1 MRLLWRYL
9 KGFKKNALMLRKII
23 KSLIPSRGEVFFDLF
38 VEAAQNVHFS
48 ASLLVDIVNEENAYK
63 ATELMTKLRQQRQ
76 NAVDINKKIIVELNE
91 QFITPIDRGD
101 IFHLSGIMLKLTKRI
116 IKINKKM
123 QIYAIDSKVDD
134 CLIRS
139 AVTLQDITKSLC
151 DLLIAFK
158 HKDGHKL
165 KLASQRATELDENV
179 VEDLGDAIDQ
189 IKKADYDTLTTIK
202 LKEVFK
208 AVESAVDTSA
218 TLCDSVMRIYVK
230 EI

>member
-1 MRLLWRYL
+1 
-9 KGFKKNALMLRKII
+9 MLRKII
-23 KSLIPSRGEVFFDLF
+23 KSLIPSRGRVFFDLF
-38 VEAAQNVHFS
+38 VEAARNIHVS
-48 ASLLVDIVNEENAYK
+48 ASLLVDIFNEDDAHR
-63 ATELMTKLRQQRQ
+63 ATELMTRLRQQRQ
-76 NAVDINKKIIVELNE
+76 NAVDINKKITIELNE

-139 AVTLQDITKSLC
+139 ALTLQEITRSLC
-151 DLLIAFK
+151 DLLVAFK
-158 HKDGHKL
+158 NKDEHKL
-165 KLASQRATELDENV
+165 KTALQRATELDENV

-189 IKKADYDTLTTIK
+189 IKKADYDTLTTIE

-218 TLCDSVMRIYVK
+218 TLCDLVMRIYVK

>member
-1 MRLLWRYL
+1 
-9 KGFKKNALMLRKII
+9 MLRKII
-23 KSLIPSRGEVFFDLF
+23 KSLIPSRGEFFFDLF
-38 VEAAQNVHFS
+38 VEASENVHLS

-63 ATELMTKLRQQRQ
+63 ASELMVQLRQQRQ

-123 QIYAIDSKVDD
+123 QIYAVDSKVDD

-139 AVTLQDITKSLC
+139 AATLQEITKALC
-151 DLLIAFK
+151 DLLMAFK
-158 HKDGHKL
+158 NKDGQKL
-165 KLASQRATELDENV
+165 KLASQQATELDENV

-189 IKKADYDTLTTIK
+189 IKKADYDMLTTIK

-208 AVESAVDTSA
+208 AVESAVETSA

>member
-1 MRLLWRYL
+1 
-9 KGFKKNALMLRKII
+9 MLRKII

-48 ASLLVDIVNEENAYK
+48 ASFLVDIVNEENAYK
-63 ATELMTKLRQQRQ
+63 ATELMAKLRQQRQ

-139 AVTLQDITKSLC
+139 AVTLQEITKSLC

-158 HKDGHKL
+158 DKDGDKL

>member
-1 MRLLWRYL
+1 MAISER
-9 KGFKKNALMLRKII
+9 FQENVLMLRKII
-23 KSLIPSRGEVFFDLF
+23 KSLIPSRDEIFFDLF
-38 VEAAQNVHFS
+38 VEGIQNVHIS
-48 ASLLVDIVNEENAYK
+48 ASLLVSIVYEENFCK
-63 ATELMTKLRQQRQ
+63 NSEIVIKLRQQRQ
-76 NAVDINKKIIVELNE
+76 EAININKKIIVELNE

-123 QIYAIDSKVDD
+123 QIYVTDNKLDD
-134 CLIRS
+134 YFVKSI
-139 AVTLQDITKSLC
+139 VTLQEITKSLC

-158 HKDGHKL
+158 NKDGNKL
-165 KLASQRATELDENV
+165 KLSSQHVTELDENLL
-179 VEDLGDAIDQ
+179 EDLGDAISQ
-189 IKKADYDTLTTIK
+189 IKKADCNTLSTIK

-218 TLCDSVMRIYVK
+218 TLCEHVMRIYVK